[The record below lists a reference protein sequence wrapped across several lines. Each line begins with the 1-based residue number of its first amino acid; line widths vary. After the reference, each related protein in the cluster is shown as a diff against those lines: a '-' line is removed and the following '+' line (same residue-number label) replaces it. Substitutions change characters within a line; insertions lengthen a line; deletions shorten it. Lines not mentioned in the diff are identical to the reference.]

1 MKFEKLN
8 ENSVRCI
15 VSQEDLEE
23 NGLTIEDFVMNQDKV
38 RDFISELVLMAKE
51 EVGYEVNDEA
61 LAVQLV
67 TLPRN
72 RLAITLT
79 NNAESSIRDML
90 EHLKGD
96 VNEVTSSEEEEE
108 LLPEF
113 NSEIDSIPESKNSDK
128 PVEEAKQDT
137 KKKSVAQQKVTSR
150 VYEFKSLEEVEQLAT
165 SITIQKS
172 ITSRLFKDRKENRY
186 YLVINKGRL
195 SKDVYRN
202 ICEQALDFG
211 VLYSYK
217 TSQLAYIEEHFECL
231 IKKKAIDVLQTIAR
245 VK

>member
-15 VSQEDLEE
+15 VSKEDLEE

-38 RDFISELVLMAKE
+38 RDFISELVMMAKE

-96 VNEVTSSEEEEE
+96 VNEVTLSEEEE
-108 LLPEF
+108 LLPELQ
-113 NSEIDSIPESKNSDK
+113 SDLESIDEKESTNKRMEDIK
-128 PVEEAKQDT
+128 QEAK
-137 KKKSVAQQKVTSR
+137 KRVLAQQKVTSR
-150 VYEFKSLEEVEQLAT
+150 VYEFTSLEEVEQLAT
-165 SITIQKS
+165 SITVQKS
-172 ITSRLFKDRKENRY
+172 ITSRLFKDSKTGRY

-195 SKDVYRN
+195 SKDVYRS

-211 VLYSYK
+211 MLYSYK
-217 TSQLAYIEEHFECL
+217 ASRLAYIEEHFDCL
-231 IKKKAIDVLQTIAR
+231 IKKKAIDVLQTITR